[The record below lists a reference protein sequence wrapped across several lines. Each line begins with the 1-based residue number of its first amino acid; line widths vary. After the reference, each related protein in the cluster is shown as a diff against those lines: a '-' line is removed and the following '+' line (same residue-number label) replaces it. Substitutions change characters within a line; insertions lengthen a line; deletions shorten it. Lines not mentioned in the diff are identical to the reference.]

1 MYGIQSVNDV
11 IRSIILPSSV
21 KCSKGCP
28 HGSPLLLFNLSTFQR
43 RVTSIALFLKPC
55 LKVSH
60 IYLPVAY
67 RKHSSGIWEF
77 RGSCS
82 KSTISTRICQT
93 RFGLCPSFW
102 ESWVYPHTR
111 IIRSSSFPR
120 LPTTRHIHPFFP
132 QTVFRG
138 HEHLPP
144 RHLQKTTYQGFW
156 RSEVHVLLRLRIR
169 FVRQDLGCVHSDDFS
184 SWLLTWVCLSN
195 DPHRSTLHTFLFVS
209 FA

>member
-1 MYGIQSVNDV
+1 MTQTSPVYHCVSSSRSYQLLSMRSLKILMIHYMYGIQSVNDV

-93 RFGLCPSFW
+93 RFGLCPSF
-102 ESWVYPHTR
+102 
-111 IIRSSSFPR
+111 
-120 LPTTRHIHPFFP
+120 
-132 QTVFRG
+132 
-138 HEHLPP
+138 
-144 RHLQKTTYQGFW
+144 
-156 RSEVHVLLRLRIR
+156 
-169 FVRQDLGCVHSDDFS
+169 
-184 SWLLTWVCLSN
+184 
-195 DPHRSTLHTFLFVS
+195 
-209 FA
+209 